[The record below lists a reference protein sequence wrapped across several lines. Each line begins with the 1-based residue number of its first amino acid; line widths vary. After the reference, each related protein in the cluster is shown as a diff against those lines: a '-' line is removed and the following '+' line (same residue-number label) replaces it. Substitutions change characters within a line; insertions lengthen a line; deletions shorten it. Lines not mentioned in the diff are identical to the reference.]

1 MIKTASISFHAP
13 SVAPALGKYNRT
25 AAGIEVSAYAAFHSG
40 EFERQRSIGTDL
52 GRGIGWQQLRA
63 IGRPQNIEPHRHWRP
78 DPQRI
83 LAVVVIGAF
92 GERMDENVEA
102 LMVQHQPRHDFL
114 KFFGLKDD
122 VEL

>member
-1 MIKTASISFHAP
+1 MHTLP
-13 SVAPALGKYNRT
+13 STLVGSKDSV
-25 AAGIEVSAYAAFHSG
+25 VSAP
-40 EFERQRSIGTDL
+40 IL

-63 IGRPQNIEPHRHWRP
+63 IGRPQNIEPHRHRRA

-92 GERMDENVEA
+92 GERVDENVEVR
-102 LMVQHQPRHDFL
+102 MVQHQPRHDFL

-122 VEL
+122 VELRDRVRSDRLIAEGAWLYGKLFNDRVS